1 MRVFGIAFGFL
12 MVVAVVTG
20 HVDTRPARPE
30 SHRVPDVGAAVP
42 WLPSVP
48 AGVEVLFLV
57 R

>member
-1 MRVFGIAFGFL
+1 MRVFVIAFGFL
-12 MVVAVVTG
+12 MVLALVTG

-30 SHRVPDVGAAVP
+30 GHRVPAYGARVP
-42 WLPSVP
+42 SLPSVP

>member
-1 MRVFGIAFGFL
+1 MRVFLIAFGFL
-12 MVVAVVTG
+12 IVVALVTG
-20 HVDTRPARPE
+20 QVNTRPARPE
-30 SHRVPDVGAAVP
+30 SHRVPDYGAPVQ

>member
-1 MRVFGIAFGFL
+1 MRVFVIAVGFL
-12 MVVAVVTG
+12 MVLALVSG

-30 SHRVPDVGAAVP
+30 RHCVPAYGARVPS
-42 WLPSVP
+42 LPSVP

>member
-1 MRVFGIAFGFL
+1 MRVFVLAFGFL
-12 MVVAVVTG
+12 MVVALVTA

-30 SHRVPDVGAAVP
+30 SHRVPDYGAPVQ

-48 AGVEVLFLV
+48 AGVEVLLLV